1 MTFKNLILQTLAPFF
16 LRASAA
22 CLNCVGAGLLGSLS
36 INPNVR
42 GWKSSNIC
50 VIRFDNGLRQ
60 SFFMMAL
67 GLAALFISFPVFA
80 QLGAAATTDDGLL
93 GGLIPKTATQ
103 VPGGPAIVGGSSPA
117 DRAAILDRES
127 VLRQTI
133 ITSNPDTKPAD
144 PSEFQ
149 KYVQELTGTSVQY
162 FGANFFI
169 NNPSTFAPVQNIPV
183 PSDYEFGPGDEV
195 VIRAWGGIN
204 IDYRAVLDRNG
215 FINIPAVGSVM
226 LNGVKSS
233 QAEGLIRNQIGK
245 SFSNFQIKVTP
256 GQIRAIRIYVVGQA
270 QKPGTYTVSSLSTL
284 VTAMFVTGGPGP
296 KGSMRNVEL
305 KRNGKTI
312 ATMDLYAFIAKG
324 DKSKDVALLEGD
336 TIFIPPA
343 FGHVAIVGKVETPAV
358 YEIKDNNESIASLL
372 SLTGGL
378 PVVADPLLATLQRI
392 DPQKRPSVFS
402 VQVKLDPEGQK
413 QSLHNGDI
421 LTVLPISTG
430 IPIAKRDIYVRVDGE
445 VQKPGL
451 YQVKFGE
458 TTQDLIQKAG
468 GLTDQAYVFGTAFY
482 REATRVQQVE
492 AFNRLITR
500 LEASLK
506 AQAATATINQ
516 TATGADAALLAQ
528 KNQAAFAAAQGQL
541 ARLKSIK
548 PEGRIA
554 LQINP
559 NRNDAADI
567 PDVVLEPGDRLVIP
581 AKNDFVQV
589 YGSVNIESSLIWR
602 NNTTVNDYLK
612 ISGLQRGAD
621 MSSIFVIRAD
631 GTILS
636 EEGGVFS
643 SISSNQVFSGDVIV
657 VPEKFDRETGYA
669 AFMRGL
675 KDWTL
680 VLAQFGLAAAAI
692 QVFK

>member
-1 MTFKNLILQTLAPFF
+1 MLPHFFSRLLLSVTLM
-16 LRASAA
+16 LGCISAH
-22 CLNCVGAGLLGSLS
+22 
-36 INPNVR
+36 
-42 GWKSSNIC
+42 
-50 VIRFDNGLRQ
+50 
-60 SFFMMAL
+60 
-67 GLAALFISFPVFA
+67 A
-80 QLGAAATTDDGLL
+80 QIGATTDDGLL

-103 VPGGPAIVGGSSPA
+103 TPGGPGIVGGSSPA
-117 DRAAILDRES
+117 DRAAFLDREA

-149 KYVQELTGTSVQY
+149 KYVQEKTGSPVSY
-162 FGANFFI
+162 FGANFFA

-226 LNGVKSS
+226 LNGVKAS
-233 QAEGLIRNQIGK
+233 QAEGIIRNQIGK
-245 SFSNFQIKVTP
+245 SFSNFQIKITP

-324 DKSKDVALLEGD
+324 DKSKDIQLLEGD

-358 YEIKDNNESIASLL
+358 YEIKDNKESIASLL
-372 SLTGGL
+372 DLSGGL
-378 PVVADPLLATLQRI
+378 PVVADPLLATMQRI

-402 VQVKLDPEGQK
+402 VGVKLDTEGQK
-413 QSLHNGDI
+413 QTLHNGDI

-430 IPIAKRDIYVRVDGE
+430 IPIAKRDIYVRIDGE

-468 GLTDQAYVFGTAFY
+468 GLTNQAYVFGASFY

-500 LEASLK
+500 LDASLK
-506 AQAATATINQ
+506 SQAATATINQ
-516 TATGADAALLAQ
+516 TGTSADAALVAQ

-541 ARLKSIK
+541 ARLRAIK

-554 LQINP
+554 LQIDP
-559 NRNDAADI
+559 KRNDAEDI
-567 PDVVLEPGDRLVIP
+567 PDVVLEPGDRLVIS

-602 NNTTVNDYLK
+602 NNSTVNDYLK
-612 ISGLQRGAD
+612 ISGIQRGAD
-621 MSSIFVIRAD
+621 MSSIFIIRAD
-631 GTILS
+631 GTIFS
-636 EEGGVFS
+636 EEEGVFS
-643 SISSNQVFSGDVIV
+643 SLLDKVVYSGDVIV
-657 VPEKFDRETGYA
+657 VPEKFDRETGYT

-680 VLAQFGLAAAAI
+680 VLAQFGLATAAI
-692 QVFK
+692 KVLK